1 MAKDLILSGRLH
13 RLAPRRTSTDGEPA
27 FAQIARSAQITI
39 QLKEGCMGHGIAY
52 CEIFLFRVAMASLDI
67 VAIGASAGELEALAK
82 LLLQLPSDLPATIVV
97 VLHRP

>member
-1 MAKDLILSGRLH
+1 
-13 RLAPRRTSTDGEPA
+13 
-27 FAQIARSAQITI
+27 
-39 QLKEGCMGHGIAY
+39 MGHGIAY